1 MNDPV
6 KNHKGETVDNASQNV
21 QNNYKENQ
29 NIVKNTISS

>member
-21 QNNYKENQ
+21 QNNYEENQ
-29 NIVKNTISS
+29 I